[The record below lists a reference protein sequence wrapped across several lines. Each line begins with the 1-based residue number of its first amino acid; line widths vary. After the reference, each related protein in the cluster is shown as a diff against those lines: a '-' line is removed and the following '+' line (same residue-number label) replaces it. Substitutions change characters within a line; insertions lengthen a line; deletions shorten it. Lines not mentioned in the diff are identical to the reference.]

1 MINLMP
7 AQVTYAHVFHV
18 YALAA
23 YVLSNKAAYVPVR
36 RLSQKLDCHLKLSAG
51 CKAV

>member
-23 YVLSNKAAYVPVR
+23 HVLTNKAAYVPVR
-36 RLSQKLDCHLKLSAG
+36 RLPQKLGCHLK
-51 CKAV
+51 AVCGL